1 MVFLVSKKVAAAS
14 FVIGCTMHRLGSG
27 RSDFIFVF
35 TVFVVAQYF
44 VHLHPRREAHLLYTA
59 LDVNAIAEPHGGSQ
73 PFIESG
79 F

>member
-44 VHLHPRREAHLLYTA
+44 VHLHP
-59 LDVNAIAEPHGGSQ
+59 
-73 PFIESG
+73 
-79 F
+79 